1 MADRSTRTRKWV
13 VIGFAIVEALLP
25 GAAILRARG

>member
-13 VIGFAIVEALLP
+13 VIGFATVEALLP

>member
-1 MADRSTRTRKWV
+1 MADRSTRTREWV
-13 VIGFAIVEALLP
+13 VIGFAIVEALLL

>member
-13 VIGFAIVEALLP
+13 VIGFAIAEALLL
-25 GAAILRARG
+25 GAVLFRVLG